1 MTEEKLVER
10 VTALFADSDAAQRKM
25 IRLYAETN
33 DAIEASA
40 IIDSGAEVL
49 HMLQGGLRPEVLVLD
64 SVLSDTTIFP
74 LLRSIRQ
81 QQIEYEP
88 HIIVTLMPSAAPQI
102 EKILTLGAECTIF
115 KPYSL
120 PELFDTVYQTAA
132 SGPRLNR
139 YLVHESVTAQLR
151 TLGCYKNLA
160 YGINYLQEAVYIAV
174 CNRQACSLGELCTK
188 AGEPFGVNGPAVR
201 SALERLNAR
210 LYKSNTPA
218 YQMTLPQEYCSILR
232 ECAAESA
239 QYERGL
245 WEQEET
251 AARNAAL
258 AAGCRE
264 ITLAQEE
271 LERFCQLVQPLY
283 EKYCSDYLPLVE
295 EIRGM

>member
-151 TLGCYKNLA
+151 TLGLWYQLPAGSRVYCGLRPP
-160 YGINYLQEAVYIAV
+160 GVFPGGVVHQSRGAVWRKWPGGALGSGTPECTAV
-174 CNRQACSLGELCTK
+174 QK
-188 AGEPFGVNGPAVR
+188 QYAGLPDAVR
-201 SALERLNAR
+201 AQRQD
-210 LYKSNTPA
+210 PA
-218 YQMTLPQEYCSILR
+218 GSPD
-232 ECAAESA
+232 
-239 QYERGL
+239 G
-245 WEQEET
+245 
-251 AARNAAL
+251 
-258 AAGCRE
+258 
-264 ITLAQEE
+264 
-271 LERFCQLVQPLY
+271 
-283 EKYCSDYLPLVE
+283 K
-295 EIRGM
+295 

>member
-81 QQIEYEP
+81 QQ
-88 HIIVTLMPSAAPQI
+88 
-102 EKILTLGAECTIF
+102 
-115 KPYSL
+115 
-120 PELFDTVYQTAA
+120 TVYQTAA

-174 CNRQACSLGELCTK
+174 CDRQACSLGELCTK

-218 YQMTLPQEYCSILR
+218 YQMLCERNGKTPQDRLTVSELLEAVIARTHHDLR
-232 ECAAESA
+232 C
-239 QYERGL
+239 
-245 WEQEET
+245 
-251 AARNAAL
+251 
-258 AAGCRE
+258 
-264 ITLAQEE
+264 
-271 LERFCQLVQPLY
+271 
-283 EKYCSDYLPLVE
+283 
-295 EIRGM
+295 

>member
-102 EKILTLGAECTIF
+102 EKILTLGAEF
-115 KPYSL
+115 Y
-120 PELFDTVYQTAA
+120 
-132 SGPRLNR
+132 RLNHHWWNLPVKSGSYWKMIR
-139 YLVHESVTAQLR
+139 RQNEEKSRKES
-151 TLGCYKNLA
+151 
-160 YGINYLQEAVYIAV
+160 
-174 CNRQACSLGELCTK
+174 
-188 AGEPFGVNGPAVR
+188 PF
-201 SALERLNAR
+201 
-210 LYKSNTPA
+210 
-218 YQMTLPQEYCSILR
+218 
-232 ECAAESA
+232 
-239 QYERGL
+239 
-245 WEQEET
+245 
-251 AARNAAL
+251 
-258 AAGCRE
+258 
-264 ITLAQEE
+264 
-271 LERFCQLVQPLY
+271 
-283 EKYCSDYLPLVE
+283 
-295 EIRGM
+295 

>member
-151 TLGCYKNLA
+151 TLGCLWYQLPA
-160 YGINYLQEAVYIAV
+160 GSRVYCGLRPPGVFPGRVVHQSRGAVWRKWPGGA
-174 CNRQACSLGELCTK
+174 LGP
-188 AGEPFGVNGPAVR
+188 G
-201 SALERLNAR
+201 
-210 LYKSNTPA
+210 TP
-218 YQMTLPQEYCSILR
+218 
-232 ECAAESA
+232 ECAAVQKQYAGLPDAVRA
-239 QYERGL
+239 QR
-245 WEQEET
+245 QDP
-251 AARNAAL
+251 
-258 AAGCRE
+258 AGS
-264 ITLAQEE
+264 
-271 LERFCQLVQPLY
+271 PDG
-283 EKYCSDYLPLVE
+283 K
-295 EIRGM
+295 

>member
-139 YLVHESVTAQLR
+139 YLVHERVTAQLR

-174 CNRQACSLGELCTK
+174 CDRQACSLGELCTK

-218 YQMTLPQEYCSILR
+218 YQMLCERNGKAPQDRLTVSELLEAVIARTHHDLR
-232 ECAAESA
+232 C
-239 QYERGL
+239 
-245 WEQEET
+245 
-251 AARNAAL
+251 
-258 AAGCRE
+258 
-264 ITLAQEE
+264 
-271 LERFCQLVQPLY
+271 
-283 EKYCSDYLPLVE
+283 
-295 EIRGM
+295 